1 MTARDGAPRQRE
13 RGGASLVLLAGAAL
27 LVGTIPVSAQE
38 EFLVTTSAPGHY
50 GGRLIVAE
58 RSQPKTL
65 NPITAVDNVSRD
77 VIQLMTA
84 DLIHSNQESQRTEP
98 ALASSYTVSPDGRH
112 FVLHLRH
119 GLRFSDGHPFD
130 ADDVVFSFQVYLD
143 EKTHSPQRDLL
154 LVGGKPI
161 SVHRQDAYTVA
172 VDLPEPHGPAERMFD
187 DIAILPRHLLLKA
200 FMEGTLPQ
208 AWSLG
213 TEASQ
218 FAGLGP
224 FRFAEYVPG
233 QRLTLERNPYYW
245 KMDKAHNRLPY
256 LDNVTFHYVGAEDA
270 RVLSFQS
277 GSTDIVS
284 RLNARDFQSLAAHA
298 QPSQKLLD
306 IGPGLEYSF
315 LFFNLNDVSKRSLPE
330 VQRKQSWFRDVNFRR
345 AVSVAID
352 RENIAKLVYAGR
364 ATPIWTNVT
373 PGNKLWIN
381 ASVPKP
387 PRSVETA
394 RKLLRSAGFSWN
406 TKGQLLDSG
415 GKPVEFTIVI
425 NTGNTERAEMAT
437 IIQEDLKEIGIS
449 VQTVQLEFRSMLD
462 RVMNTFDYDACILG
476 LTSGD
481 VDPGSEM
488 NVWTSGGSTHLW
500 HLGETAPDTGWE
512 AEIDRLMKAQ
522 MVSTDVRQRKILYD
536 RVQQLVADNLPV
548 ICLVSP
554 DVLVAAK
561 SGIRNFRPAILPSNA
576 LWNAEELFWNQ

>member
-1 MTARDGAPRQRE
+1 
-13 RGGASLVLLAGAAL
+13 
-27 LVGTIPVSAQE
+27 
-38 EFLVTTSAPGHY
+38 
-50 GGRLIVAE
+50 
-58 RSQPKTL
+58 
-65 NPITAVDNVSRD
+65 
-77 VIQLMTA
+77 
-84 DLIHSNQESQRTEP
+84 
-98 ALASSYTVSPDGRH
+98 
-112 FVLHLRH
+112 
-119 GLRFSDGHPFD
+119 
-130 ADDVVFSFQVYLD
+130 
-143 EKTHSPQRDLL
+143 
-154 LVGGKPI
+154 
-161 SVHRQDAYTVA
+161 
-172 VDLPEPHGPAERMFD
+172 
-187 DIAILPRHLLLKA
+187 
-200 FMEGTLPQ
+200 
-208 AWSLG
+208 
-213 TEASQ
+213 
-218 FAGLGP
+218 
-224 FRFAEYVPG
+224 
-233 QRLTLERNPYYW
+233 
-245 KMDKAHNRLPY
+245 
-256 LDNVTFHYVGAEDA
+256 
-270 RVLSFQS
+270 
-277 GSTDIVS
+277 
-284 RLNARDFQSLAAHA
+284 LNARDFQSLAAHA